1 MINTALSGSN
11 AAQAALN
18 TTSQN
23 IANVMTPGY
32 TRQGELLAALQPLQ
46 GGADAAGSGV
56 DVPHL
61 LRFSDGYA
69 SQQLWTANS
78 QKGQFDVGQPYLTQL
93 EQVMGSGTSSIN
105 TGLDGFFSALNAA
118 SVDPSSSPLR
128 QQVITAAG
136 ALSQSFNSLAH
147 VLADQRNTIYQQRA
161 SVVNQI
167 NSLSATVADLNKQI
181 SASQGN
187 GITPSGLLDQRDQAV
202 DALAKLVGVQVLD
215 QPNGLRNVSLTNG
228 QPLVVGNTAAT
239 MAVQNNA
246 NGSQTLT
253 LAFAQSNF
261 TLSGS
266 GLAGQLGGLNDLEQ
280 NVLVP
285 TQQALSD
292 MAGSIATSVNNQLGA
307 GYAMN
312 GAAGGPLFDYN
323 PASSTAL
330 LSVHAGVQAQ
340 DLAFSGNPATPGDS
354 SNLLQVIAIKN
365 QPAAITGLGNV
376 TLSDA
381 YTQLVGVLG
390 TASQQNQA
398 AQTTAQTVRTQ
409 AEESW
414 KSISGVNQDEEATNL
429 VQYQQMYQANMK
441 VISVARQLFDST
453 LQMMG

>member
-1 MINTALSGSN
+1 
-11 AAQAALN
+11 
-18 TTSQN
+18 
-23 IANVMTPGY
+23 
-32 TRQGELLAALQPLQ
+32 
-46 GGADAAGSGV
+46 
-56 DVPHL
+56 
-61 LRFSDGYA
+61 
-69 SQQLWTANS
+69 
-78 QKGQFDVGQPYLTQL
+78 
-93 EQVMGSGTSSIN
+93 
-105 TGLDGFFSALNAA
+105 
-118 SVDPSSSPLR
+118 
-128 QQVITAAG
+128 
-136 ALSQSFNSLAH
+136 
-147 VLADQRNTIYQQRA
+147 
-161 SVVNQI
+161 
-167 NSLSATVADLNKQI
+167 
-181 SASQGN
+181 
-187 GITPSGLLDQRDQAV
+187 
-202 DALAKLVGVQVLD
+202 
-215 QPNGLRNVSLTNG
+215 
-228 QPLVVGNTAAT
+228 
-239 MAVQNNA
+239 VQNNA